1 MHQMGNNHT
10 SVVVFRI
17 RLNFWWMMPMGAK
30 NNHKRV
36 SQKVNS
42 GGREQVSQVADLR
55 FQRL

>member
-1 MHQMGNNHT
+1 MGNNHN